1 MGYEPSDVAAAQI
14 LWECLRCGGGDCAPA
29 AALHAHLFR
38 VGRQQQRGVGRGGME
53 HAPMLKQEPHAEE
66 HHHVPRESEPMLVD
80 EEDNAQLFETLPWY
94 VLAVTA
100 GW

>member
-1 MGYEPSDVAAAQI
+1 MRA
-14 LWECLRCGGGDCAPA
+14 GG
-29 AALHAHLFR
+29 ALHAHLFR
-38 VGRQQQRGVGRGGME
+38 VGSGRQQQRGVGRGGME

-66 HHHVPRESEPMLVD
+66 HHHGPQESEPMLVD